1 MSLITGIGV
10 DLVEID
16 RISKACEK
24 EAFIRRCFTEN
35 EIRLIDKN
43 WQRAAG
49 NFAVKEAVAKMLGTG
64 FRGFFLT
71 DIEVLRD
78 ELGKPYVNL
87 FGKAADLAKA
97 QGVTTI
103 HVSISNTKDLANA
116 FVVGEYKSE
125 AET

>member
-49 NFAVKEAVAKMLGTG
+49 NFSVKEAVAKMLGTG

>member
-49 NFAVKEAVAKMLGTG
+49 NFAVKEAVVKMLGTG